1 MELKDIV
8 YKLNQKFQNL
18 NLLEKLIFLN
28 IVCFVF
34 HYIFNTFFYLFGQ
47 TNISI
52 ISWFELS
59 SDITDIIFK
68 PWSIISYS
76 FFHSGFFHLF
86 WNMILLFYSG
96 QIFLNLFPNKMLLS
110 TYFMGIIFGG
120 IIFIFSYNFFPIFSN
135 SSSSM
140 IGSSA
145 GVMAVLIFICVY
157 SPNYEIR
164 IIFFNVKLLYVGLF
178 FILTDIIQIP
188 YGNAGGHFA
197 HLGGSFIGFIYA
209 QNIKKGSDIFKS
221 FSSFFI
227 SKINKSTQKEKKII
241 NNDFRNIS
249 DKDLKQ
255 KKIDDILDK
264 ISSSGYDSLSLEDKN
279 FLFKNG
285 EN

>member
-8 YKLNQKFQNL
+8 YKLNQKFKNL

-34 HYIFNTFFYLFGQ
+34 PYIFNTFFYLFGI

-110 TYFMGIIFGG
+110 SYFMGVIFGG
-120 IIFIFSYNFFPIFSN
+120 IIFIFH
-135 SSSSM
+135 
-140 IGSSA
+140 
-145 GVMAVLIFICVY
+145 VLK
-157 SPNYEIR
+157 IR
-164 IIFFNVKLLYVGLF
+164 IV
-178 FILTDIIQIP
+178 
-188 YGNAGGHFA
+188 
-197 HLGGSFIGFIYA
+197 
-209 QNIKKGSDIFKS
+209 
-221 FSSFFI
+221 
-227 SKINKSTQKEKKII
+227 
-241 NNDFRNIS
+241 NN
-249 DKDLKQ
+249 Q
-255 KKIDDILDK
+255 
-264 ISSSGYDSLSLEDKN
+264 
-279 FLFKNG
+279 
-285 EN
+285 

>member
-34 HYIFNTFFYLFGQ
+34 PYIFNTFFYLFGK

-59 SDITDIIFK
+59 SDITGVIFK

-110 TYFMGIIFGG
+110 SYFMGVIFGG
-120 IIFIFSYNFFPIFSN
+120 IIFIFCYNFFPIFSN
-135 SSSSM
+135 SSTSM

-145 GVMAVLIFICVY
+145 GVMAVLIFMCVY
-157 SPNYEIR
+157 SPDYEIR
-164 IIFFNVKLLYVGLF
+164 ILFFNIKLLYIGLF
-178 FILTDIIQIP
+178 FVLTDIIQIP

-197 HLGGSFIGFIYA
+197 HIGGAFIGFIYA
-209 QNIKKGSDIFKS
+209 QNIKKGTDIFKS

-227 SKINKSTQKEKKII
+227 SKINKSRQKEKKIT
-241 NNDFRNIS
+241 NNDFKNIAH
-249 DKDLKQ
+249 KDLKQ
-255 KKIDDILDK
+255 KKIDEILDK
-264 ISSSGYDSLSLEDKN
+264 ISSSGYDSLSQEDKN

-285 EN
+285 DN

>member
-1 MELKDIV
+1 MELKNIV

-34 HYIFNTFFYLFGQ
+34 PYIFNTFFYLFGQ

-59 SDITDIIFK
+59 SDIKDIIFK

-96 QIFLNLFPNKMLLS
+96 QIFLNLFSNKMFLS
-110 TYFMGIIFGG
+110 SYFMGVIFGG
-120 IIFIFSYNFFPIFSN
+120 IIFIFCYNFFPIFSN
-135 SSSSM
+135 SSTSM

-145 GVMAVLIFICVY
+145 GVMAVLVFMCVY
-157 SPNYEIR
+157 SPDYEIR
-164 IIFFNVKLLYVGLF
+164 ILFFNIKLLYIGLF
-178 FILTDIIQIP
+178 FVLTDIIQIP

-197 HLGGSFIGFIYA
+197 HLGGAFIGFIYA
-209 QNIKKGSDIFKS
+209 QNIKKGTDIFKS

-227 SKINKSTQKEKKII
+227 RKKNESRQKEKKII
-241 NNDFRNIS
+241 NNDFKNIS
-249 DKDLKQ
+249 HKDLNQ
-255 KKIDDILDK
+255 KKIDEILDK
-264 ISSSGYDSLSLEDKN
+264 ISSSGYDSLSQEDKN

>member
-1 MELKDIV
+1 MELNNIV

-34 HYIFNTFFYLFGQ
+34 PYIFNTFFYLFGQ

-96 QIFLNLFPNKMLLS
+96 QIFLNLFPNKIFLS
-110 TYFMGIIFGG
+110 SYFMGVIFGG
-120 IIFIFSYNFFPIFSN
+120 IIFIFCYNFFPIFSN
-135 SSSSM
+135 SSTSM

-145 GVMAVLIFICVY
+145 GVMAVLIFMCVY
-157 SPNYEIR
+157 SPHYEIR
-164 IIFFNVKLLYVGLF
+164 IFFFNVKLFYIGLF
-178 FILTDIIQIP
+178 FVITDIIQIP

-197 HLGGSFIGFIYA
+197 HIGGAVIGFLYA

-221 FSSFFI
+221 FSSLFFT
-227 SKINKSTQKEKKII
+227 KIFKSRPKEKKII
-241 NNDFRNIS
+241 NNDFKNIS
-249 DKDLKQ
+249 HKDLKQ
-255 KKIDDILDK
+255 KKIDEILDK
-264 ISSSGYDSLSLEDKN
+264 ISSSGYDSLSQEDKN

>member
-18 NLLEKLIFLN
+18 NVLEKLIFLN

-47 TNISI
+47 INIPI

-59 SDITDIIFK
+59 SDIIDIISK
-68 PWSIISYS
+68 PWSIVSYS

-96 QIFLNLFPNKMLLS
+96 QIFLNLFSNKMFLS
-110 TYFMGIIFGG
+110 SYFMGVIFGG
-120 IIFIFSYNFFPIFSN
+120 IIFIFGYNFFPIFSN
-135 SSSSM
+135 SSASM

-145 GVMAVLIFICVY
+145 GVMAILIFMCVY
-157 SPNYEIR
+157 RPDYEIR
-164 IIFFNVKLLYVGLF
+164 ILFFNVKLLYIGLF
-178 FILTDIIQIP
+178 FVLTDIIQIP

-197 HLGGSFIGFIYA
+197 HLGGAFIGFIYA

-227 SKINKSTQKEKKII
+227 SKINKSKQNEKKIT
-241 NNDFRNIS
+241 NNDFKNIS
-249 DKDLKQ
+249 HKDLKQ
-255 KKIDDILDK
+255 KRIDEILDK
-264 ISSSGYDSLSLEDKN
+264 ISSSGYDSLSQEDKN

>member
-34 HYIFNTFFYLFGQ
+34 PYIFNTFFYLFGK

-59 SDITDIIFK
+59 SDITGVIFK

-110 TYFMGIIFGG
+110 SYFMGVIFGG
-120 IIFIFSYNFFPIFSN
+120 IIFIFCYNFFPIFSN
-135 SSSSM
+135 SSTSM

-145 GVMAVLIFICVY
+145 GVMAVLIFMCVY
-157 SPNYEIR
+157 SPDYEIR
-164 IIFFNVKLLYVGLF
+164 ILFFNIKLLYIGLF
-178 FILTDIIQIP
+178 FVLTDIIQIP

-197 HLGGSFIGFIYA
+197 HIGGAFIGFIYA
-209 QNIKKGSDIFKS
+209 QNIKKGTDIFKS

-227 SKINKSTQKEKKII
+227 SKINKSRQKEKKII
-241 NNDFRNIS
+241 NNDFKNTS
-249 DKDLKQ
+249 HKDLKQ
-255 KKIDDILDK
+255 KKIDEILDK
-264 ISSSGYDSLSLEDKN
+264 ISSSGYDSLSQEDKN

>member
-1 MELKDIV
+1 MELKNIV

-34 HYIFNTFFYLFGQ
+34 PYIFNTFFYLFGQ

-59 SDITDIIFK
+59 SDITDIVFK

-96 QIFLNLFPNKMLLS
+96 QIFLNLFPKKMFVS
-110 TYFMGIIFGG
+110 SYFMGVIFGG
-120 IIFIFSYNFFPIFSN
+120 IIFIFCYNFFPIFSN
-135 SSSSM
+135 SSTSM

-145 GVMAVLIFICVY
+145 GVMAVLVFMCVY
-157 SPNYEIR
+157 SPDYEIR
-164 IIFFNVKLLYVGLF
+164 ILFFNIKLLYIGLF
-178 FILTDIIQIP
+178 FVLTDIIQIP

-197 HLGGSFIGFIYA
+197 HLGGAFIGFIYA

-227 SKINKSTQKEKKII
+227 SKINKSRQKEKNII
-241 NNDFRNIS
+241 NIDFKNIS
-249 DKDLKQ
+249 HKDLKQ

-264 ISSSGYDSLSLEDKN
+264 ISSSGYDSLSQEDKN
-279 FLFKNG
+279 FLFKNRD
-285 EN
+285 N

>member
-1 MELKDIV
+1 MELNLIFH
-8 YKLNQKFQNL
+8 KLRDKFLNL
-18 NLLEKLIFLN
+18 NVLEKLIFLN

-34 HYIFNTFFYLFGQ
+34 PYILNTFFFLFDYS
-47 TNISI
+47 NISI

-59 SDITDIIFK
+59 SDLKNLIFK

-86 WNMILLFYSG
+86 WNMILLLYSG
-96 QIFLNLFPNKMLLS
+96 QIFLNLFPNKMFLS
-110 TYFMGIIFGG
+110 TFFIGVIFGG
-120 IIFIFSYNFFPIFSN
+120 IIFIFCYNVFPIFFN
-135 SSSSM
+135 SYSSM

-164 IIFFNVKLLYVGLF
+164 ILFFNIKLLYIGLF
-178 FILTDIIQIP
+178 FVLSDIIQIP

-197 HLGGSFIGFIYA
+197 HLGGSLVGFIYA
-209 QNIKKGSDIFKS
+209 RQIKSGKDIFDS
-221 FSSFFI
+221 FSSIIISFFDKKKKNENKI
-227 SKINKSTQKEKKII
+227 FGNDSK
-241 NNDFRNIS
+241 NIFH
-249 DKDLKQ
+249 KDIKQ
-255 KKIDDILDK
+255 KKIDEILDK
-264 ISSSGYDSLSLEDKN
+264 INSSGYDSLSKEEKD